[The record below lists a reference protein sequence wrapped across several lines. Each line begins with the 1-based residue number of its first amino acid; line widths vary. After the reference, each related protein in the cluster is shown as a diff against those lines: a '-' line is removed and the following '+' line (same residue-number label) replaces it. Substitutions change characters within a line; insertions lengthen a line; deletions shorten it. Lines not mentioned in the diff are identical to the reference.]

1 MTSRISLAGWKP
13 PETPDAGAGSMRTTS
28 QSPAGAPAQAP
39 AGTVTVV
46 VSLVERSAMAWPAFE
61 FFSTYG

>member
-1 MTSRISLAGWKP
+1 
-13 PETPDAGAGSMRTTS
+13 MRTTS
-28 QSPAGAPAQAP
+28 QSPAGAPDQAP

-46 VSLVERSAMAWPAFE
+46 VLLVERSAMVWPACE